1 MIKRVNKL
9 VLGISLLFSQN
20 KKILVISIT
29 AGCGMGKE
37 AEIKKS
43 FEKTLSMY
51 PIKNLEDL
59 YDKEGYRDDQFDKND
74 KGTWIVNSQM
84 ATQNKGEALKVKGM
98 VLYMNR
104 NTKTTKGY
112 YYVNAIKNDK
122 DGRPQENEKRYPV
135 KMVDNKIIPTK
146 EIKDKNIKKEI
157 ENFKF
162 FVQYGNFK
170 DLSKYKDGDISY
182 NPEVPSYSAKYQL
195 TNDDYNV
202 KQLRKRYDIPTN
214 KAPKLLLKGTG
225 NLKGSSVGYK
235 DIEFTFVEKKGEN
248 IYFISFLI
256 LVISITAGCSMGKEA
271 EIKKSFEKTLSMY
284 PIKNLEDLYDKEGYR
299 DDQFDKNDKGT
310 WIVNSQMATQNKGE
324 ALKIKG
330 MVLYMNRNTKTTKG
344 YYYVNAI
351 KKDGDGRPQDNKI
364 EYPVKMVDNKIIPT
378 KGIKDENIKK
388 EIENFKFFAQYGS
401 FKDLSKYKDG
411 DISYNPEVPSYSAK
425 YQLTNDDYNVKQLRK
440 RYKIPTNKAPKL
452 LLKGSGDLKGSS
464 VGYKDIE
471 FTFVEKKGENTF
483 FTDSLHLEPS
493 EDK

>member
-1 MIKRVNKL
+1 
-9 VLGISLLFSQN
+9 GS
-20 KKILVISIT
+20 
-29 AGCGMGKE
+29 E
-37 AEIKKS
+37 
-43 FEKTLSMY
+43 
-51 PIKNLEDL
+51 
-59 YDKEGYRDDQFDKND
+59 
-74 KGTWIVNSQM
+74 M

-235 DIEFTFVEKKGEN
+235 DIEFTFVEKKEEN
-248 IYFISFLI
+248 IYFSDGLI
-256 LVISITAGCSMGKEA
+256 
-271 EIKKSFEKTLSMY
+271 
-284 PIKNLEDLYDKEGYR
+284 
-299 DDQFDKNDKGT
+299 
-310 WIVNSQMATQNKGE
+310 
-324 ALKIKG
+324 
-330 MVLYMNRNTKTTKG
+330 
-344 YYYVNAI
+344 
-351 KKDGDGRPQDNKI
+351 
-364 EYPVKMVDNKIIPT
+364 
-378 KGIKDENIKK
+378 
-388 EIENFKFFAQYGS
+388 FK
-401 FKDLSKYKDG
+401 
-411 DISYNPEVPSYSAK
+411 
-425 YQLTNDDYNVKQLRK
+425 
-440 RYKIPTNKAPKL
+440 
-452 LLKGSGDLKGSS
+452 
-464 VGYKDIE
+464 
-471 FTFVEKKGENTF
+471 
-483 FTDSLHLEPS
+483 PS

>member
-1 MIKRVNKL
+1 MIKRINTL
-9 VLGISLLFSQN
+9 VLGISLLFL
-20 KKILVISIT
+20 IISIT

-59 YDKEGYRDDQFDKND
+59 YDKEGYRDDEFDKND
-74 KGTWIVNSQM
+74 KGTWIIGSEM

-104 NTKTTKGY
+104 NTKTTKGF
-112 YYVNAIKNDK
+112 YYVNA
-122 DGRPQENEKRYPV
+122 V
-135 KMVDNKIIPTK
+135 
-146 EIKDKNIKKEI
+146 
-157 ENFKF
+157 
-162 FVQYGNFK
+162 
-170 DLSKYKDGDISY
+170 
-182 NPEVPSYSAKYQL
+182 
-195 TNDDYNV
+195 
-202 KQLRKRYDIPTN
+202 
-214 KAPKLLLKGTG
+214 
-225 NLKGSSVGYK
+225 
-235 DIEFTFVEKKGEN
+235 
-248 IYFISFLI
+248 
-256 LVISITAGCSMGKEA
+256 
-271 EIKKSFEKTLSMY
+271 
-284 PIKNLEDLYDKEGYR
+284 
-299 DDQFDKNDKGT
+299 
-310 WIVNSQMATQNKGE
+310 
-324 ALKIKG
+324 
-330 MVLYMNRNTKTTKG
+330 
-344 YYYVNAI
+344 

-440 RYKIPTNKAPKL
+440 RYDIPTNKAPKL

-471 FTFVEKKGENTF
+471 FTFVEKKGKNTF